1 MTLFDL
7 VGSKDTA
14 ALKEAIAKDPAAA
27 AARNAEG
34 ASLLAFAAY
43 VGNAEALTL
52 IRAALPQIDAYEAI
66 IVGDGER
73 LKAMLADGWDANA
86 QSPDGFTP
94 LALAAFF
101 SRKEVFDL
109 LLPLTKD
116 LNQRATNSQHVAALH
131 AAAAVR
137 AVPAVEK
144 LLRAGADPNLPQ
156 QQGFVALH
164 TAAIHGDALMAGLI
178 LLFGADPALRDA
190 SGKSAAD
197 HARAGGHD
205 WLAVRLE
212 AVGKPPT
219 LEPQPAPDANATPA
233 ARTAT

>member
-1 MTLFDL
+1 MSLFDL
-7 VGSKDTA
+7 VGSRDNA
-14 ALKEAIAKDPAAA
+14 ALQEAIAKDAAA
-27 AARNAEG
+27 VATRNGEG

-43 VGNAEALTL
+43 MGNADAVSA
-52 IRAALPQIDAYEAI
+52 IRAALPQIDAHEAI
-66 IVGDGER
+66 ILGDIER
-73 LKAMLADGWDANA
+73 VKAVLADGWDGNA
-86 QSPDGFTP
+86 LSPDGFTP

-101 SRKEVFDL
+101 SRKDIFDL

-116 LNQRATNSQHVAALH
+116 VNQRATNSQQVAALH

-137 AVPAVEK
+137 AIGAINL

-164 TAAIHGDALMAGLI
+164 TAAMHGDALMAGLL

-190 SGKSAAD
+190 TGKSAAN

-205 WLAVRLE
+205 WLAARLE
-212 AVGKPPT
+212 AAAK
-219 LEPQPAPDANATPA
+219 PDAAQATAASPIPA
-233 ARTAT
+233 APTAP